1 MIDQYNLKI
10 EDLSEHQTLLIGADY
25 ALLFSVRY
33 GEVDLLYFWK
43 NHNGYQALDIW
54 NYCVHQFDSD
64 DRMGFSDQD
73 RNNLKS
79 IFTVLAK
86 GLKRHFSNILLG
98 EKSWIENY
106 KNYELSRPILMV
118 NNNIQE
124 LLKKYF

>member
-1 MIDQYNLKI
+1 
-10 EDLSEHQTLLIGADY
+10 
-25 ALLFSVRY
+25 
-33 GEVDLLYFWK
+33 
-43 NHNGYQALDIW
+43 
-54 NYCVHQFDSD
+54 
-64 DRMGFSDQD
+64 MGFSDQD